1 MAPPVTT
8 PTPHNLSV
16 RPVLEKDKL
25 NHSIFVDWY
34 RNLRGV
40 LKHERKYYVLESL
53 IPVESPA
60 LPKAAHDAW
69 LKYLDDS
76 IDVSCLMLET
86 MIPDL
91 HINLEQFPVYDMLV
105 HLKEMFQQLA
115 RNERFDT
122 VRALHACKMEEGQS
136 VSTYVLKMKSHIDH
150 LERLECPVS
159 SELATDLILNSL
171 SKSYDSF
178 VMNYNMNGWNKSVSE
193 LHMMLKTAKNN
204 IPKKSSNV
212 LMIREGRVKKAP
224 HPKANFAKGN
234 GKGKKVTPPPPQ
246 KKKLAKEDKCFECGV
261 IGHWK
266 RTVPL
271 TLLS

>member
-1 MAPPVTT
+1 M
-8 PTPHNLSV
+8 
-16 RPVLEKDKL
+16 R
-25 NHSIFVDWY
+25 I
-34 RNLRGV
+34 V
-40 LKHERKYYVLESL
+40 LKHERKYYVLEGP
-53 IPVESPA
+53 IPVEPPA
-60 LPKAAHDAW
+60 LPKVAHDAW
-69 LKYLDDS
+69 LKHLDDS
-76 IDVSCLMLET
+76 IDVSCLMLAT

-91 HINLEQFPVYDMLV
+91 QINLEQFPAYDMLV

-171 SKSYDSF
+171 TKSYDSF

-193 LHMMLKTAKNN
+193 LHTMLKTAENN

-212 LMIREGRVKKAP
+212 LIIREGRVKKAP
-224 HPKANFAKGN
+224 HPKSKANFAKDK
-234 GKGKKVTPPPPQ
+234 GKG
-246 KKKLAKEDKCFECGV
+246 
-261 IGHWK
+261 
-266 RTVPL
+266 
-271 TLLS
+271 